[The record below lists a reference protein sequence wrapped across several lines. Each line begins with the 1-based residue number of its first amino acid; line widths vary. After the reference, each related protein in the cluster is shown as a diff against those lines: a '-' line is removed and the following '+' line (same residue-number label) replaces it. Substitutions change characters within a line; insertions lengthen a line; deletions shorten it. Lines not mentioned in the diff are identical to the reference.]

1 MTTPY
6 TYNLPLR
13 FREVARLHAERPA
26 LRFGVGDD
34 VSYEALNAYAN
45 RAARLFLDLGVRSG
59 DVVAIGGDKHLDS
72 FVALLA
78 ALKVGAAYC
87 FLDPDNPPERLRRI
101 LSRCRPRI
109 LVVADPLGRKLDGV
123 RDPSECVVVD
133 GGPGALL
140 RQSAGLRDAELP
152 ESEAIEGGA
161 PAYIMFTSGSTGFPK
176 GAVISHASVLH
187 LVDWAPE
194 YYGLTPSDVLTNLFP
209 LHFDGFVTDLYL
221 AWFSGACVGVF
232 ARDVL
237 AQGDLLLRRVDDF
250 GCTSWCSVPSLLM
263 YLDNMRL
270 LHDGCFRTL
279 RRIVLAGEGYPKAR
293 LKKLFDL
300 FGARVFLH
308 NAYGPTECTCL
319 VADHRI
325 SERDFQDLAGFPPLG
340 RPGPNV
346 TCLILDEDGRPTAE
360 GQVGELCLLGP
371 QVALGYCEDPER
383 TAAAFVPNPVTP
395 ACHERMYRTGDLVWR
410 DSEGLLH
417 FMGRRDNQ
425 IKHMGYRIELE
436 EIETSM
442 AGLPYVRRAAA
453 LFGTRKGVSHIVAV
467 LSCSGDV
474 VAADVRRDLRPVLP
488 SYMIPT
494 IIEFLPEI
502 PSNHNGK
509 VDRRRL
515 AQLFLDATSG
525 A

>member
-6 TYNLPLR
+6 LHNLPLR

-34 VSYEALNAYAN
+34 VSYGALDAHAN

-59 DVVAIGGDKHLDS
+59 DIVAIGGDKHLDS

-78 ALKVGAAYC
+78 ALKIGAAYC

-101 LSRCRPRI
+101 LARCRPR
-109 LVVADPLGRKLDGV
+109 LVVAGAPLRGKLDGV
-123 RDPSECVVVD
+123 RDPSECAVVD

-161 PAYIMFTSGSTGFPK
+161 PAYLMFTSGSTGFPK

-209 LHFDGFVTDLYL
+209 LHFDGFVFDLYL

-263 YLDNMRL
+263 HLDNMRL

-279 RRIVLAGEGYPKAR
+279 RRIVFAGEGYPKAR
-293 LKKLFDL
+293 LKKLFHL
-300 FGARVFLH
+300 FGARASLH

-325 SERDFQDLAGFPPLG
+325 SESDFQDLAGFPPLG

-346 TCLILDEDGRPTAE
+346 SCLILDEDGGPTAE

-371 QVALGYCEDPER
+371 QLALGYHDDPER
-383 TAAAFVPNPVTP
+383 TAVAFVRNPMDPGRV
-395 ACHERMYRTGDLVWR
+395 ERMYRTGDLVRR

-442 AGLPYVRRAAA
+442 ASLPYVRRAAA

-467 LSCSGDV
+467 LSCDGNV
-474 VAADVRRDLRPVLP
+474 TAAEVRRHLREVLP
-488 SYMIPT
+488 AYMIPT
-494 IIEFLPEI
+494 IIEFLTEI
-502 PSNHNGK
+502 PSNENGK
-509 VDRRRL
+509 VDRRGL
-515 AQLFLDATSG
+515 AGMFLDAAGG